1 MKDYLQDLNKAFENN
16 IRLAIMSAL
25 MVNDFM
31 DFNTLK
37 DLLDPLKITDGN
49 LASHIK
55 HLESAAYV
63 TIEKSF
69 IGKKTNTKYRVTY
82 KGRKAFEQHL
92 EALEKILRSTGAP

>member
-1 MKDYLQDLNKAFENN
+1 MKEVLQDINDAFTSRY
-16 IRLAIMSAL
+16 RLGIMSAL
-25 MVNDFM
+25 MVNDFL

-37 DLLDPLKITDGN
+37 ELLDMKDGN
-49 LASHIK
+49 LASHTK
-55 HLESAAYV
+55 ALESLEYI

-92 EALEKILRSTGAP
+92 EALEKILRSTGAS